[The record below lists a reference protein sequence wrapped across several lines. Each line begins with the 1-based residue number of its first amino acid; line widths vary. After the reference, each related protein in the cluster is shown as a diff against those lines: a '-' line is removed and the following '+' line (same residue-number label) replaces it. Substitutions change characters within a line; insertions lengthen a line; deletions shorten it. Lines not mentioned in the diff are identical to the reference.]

1 MNISR
6 LAALAVIFMMVLSA
20 FVAIPAYNA
29 SADHENHDD
38 EEHDHDNGDGDHNSH
53 HSEMVCYDIESHTV
67 DMSYDNE
74 EDCVD
79 DGYMWVPS
87 NSGPN
92 GDMDDDND
100 EWRIQN
106 FDVVFEMEDLANWLV
121 TINAKYP
128 IEESDRFREDV
139 AEMCEGMMGGNPGEI
154 TKECYEHFLMIGDDD
169 NHDDGVPE
177 EPYCYDLENHL
188 IVHNIG
194 PEDCEA
200 SGYMWID
207 DDHEH
212 NDDWSCPPGLTDSE
226 CEMMEDCYDND
237 MAGMTCQ
244 RMMYDYCNDNPGACG
259 FDDDDSN
266 FFFTM
271 FAYEDGDITAEEF
284 MANGAIQSMFE
295 DDGWTDDDSDY
306 DWGQGKYDFYTFT
319 AESDGIVKIYSE
331 FLDEQYESPSFICGN
346 GDEIPFY
353 FVNDYSGDCED
364 GADEQWYDSN
374 TPNDTSD
381 DCQMWNDDDCV
392 GNEVN
397 WFDCHDGNTVW
408 ITHVNNGEFDC
419 YDGEDEYHNEYN
431 YWYGNIFLLSG
442 EFTGDSLGT
451 ELTPGHEGF
460 MAAEIYNCY
469 WGDDNKTFTDCSNFI
484 PVNLVAGNT
493 YTLVTAGE
501 CYSYDDEEM
510 DCQTGNYMHT
520 MYMQDGTSM
529 NMSGNVTDDHPMAD
543 FSEVMSLD
551 DGSILGNFVLY
562 DERAFAVGEDGFAGT
577 FVSYSTGCHDYDK
590 DGEYDYCYGSSPS
603 IYLYENFDSADTESG
618 LVGSASTNY
627 DDDIECPDSMED
639 CYAATM
645 DFDLSPGNYT
655 IVTAFNEGGGGHE
668 ILFINMVQTYDGTTV
683 SDWDG
688 KLHNAYYSYENG
700 TETLV
705 EGNDRIHMPYPEY
718 DDFNCYDEYDNE
730 IDCDEMF
737 EAMILLFGLMEN
749 MTAYEDGDMNATMA
763 ADNIIEILNAMV
775 DAGFFDQDEDHHD
788 DHHDGSSMTL
798 NYFDV
803 SSWDSTNDL
812 QQIVDWFN
820 DEYYYDEDEEEW
832 TVDDFLE
839 MCDADPEYVDND
851 VAQCVLD
858 EAISMLDDG
867 HHDDDDNGAT
877 TPQDVLNWGDAN
889 NDSLLSFDEFV
900 NLWAGGESDD
910 HHANEDEGHHHHGD
924 ENIHHDHEDTDD
936 DHTHSEDDRH
946 HSHDDS
952 EEDSDGPGLEEVMAM
967 FNESDSNSD
976 GFLEIS
982 EIERLIQ
989 LVEGSDNEYDDRDS
1003 DDTPALLDGIIGTQ
1017 DPQNAGDNCRPSAE
1031 DPYLIGNI
1039 DDNAGHPLTCTF
1051 EFKLHFEGADES
1063 LDSHVAYIPFEAQ
1076 DVWTLKMENTLGYEV
1091 TSCDNCEMGDDGV
1104 MSGTGPVTLT
1114 FSMAEPQP
1122 DCDVVVGLSADGM
1135 AFDPVK
1141 IAINVGETVCWQWKD
1156 AAMAHNVVELEGE
1169 YDSTSD
1175 LTAIDFGFSSGEP
1188 AMTVDFR
1195 HTFTE
1200 DNKVHYYVCAP
1211 HAQLGMVG
1219 QVTVGN
1225 GTDDPVQQAIEDEE
1239 VPSLGFVFGSLVL
1252 VGAAGLRRRIH

>member
-1 MNISR
+1 MNLSR
-6 LAALAVIFMMVLSA
+6 LAVLAVIFMMVLSA

-38 EEHDHDNGDGDHNSH
+38 EEHDHEHSNGDGDHDDH

-106 FDVVFEMEDLANWLV
+106 FDVVFKMEDLANWLV

-128 IEESDRFREDV
+128 IEESDRFREDL
-139 AEMCEGMMGGNPGEI
+139 AEMCEDMMGGSPGEI
-154 TKECYEHFLMIGDDD
+154 TEECYEYFLMIGDDD
-169 NHDDGVPE
+169 GHDGHGDHGPE
-177 EPYCYDLENHL
+177 EPYCYDLESHL

-194 PEDCEA
+194 PEDCVD
-200 SGYMWID
+200 SGYLWVD
-207 DDHEH
+207 NDNEH
-212 NDDWSCPPGLTDSE
+212 NDNWSCPPGLTDSE
-226 CEMMEDCYDND
+226 CEMMEDCHDNN
-237 MAGMTCQ
+237 MAGMSCQ
-244 RMMYDYCNDNPGACG
+244 RMMYDYCNDNPGACD

-284 MANGAIQSMFE
+284 MTNGAIQSMFE
-295 DDGWTDDDSDY
+295 DDGWTDDGSDY
-306 DWGQGKYDFYTFT
+306 DWGQGKYDLYTFT
-319 AESDGIVKIYSE
+319 SEMDGIAKIYSE
-331 FLDEQYESPSFICGN
+331 FVEEHYESPNFICGN
-346 GDEIPFY
+346 GDELPFY
-353 FVNDYSGDCED
+353 WVNDGYADCED

-381 DCQMWNDDDCV
+381 DCQKWDDDDCV
-392 GNEVN
+392 GDEVN
-397 WFDCHDGNTVW
+397 WFDCHDGSTVW
-408 ITHVNNGEFDC
+408 ITQVNNGEDDC
-419 YDGEDEYHNEYN
+419 DDGEDEDYSGSD
-431 YWYGNIFLLSG
+431 YWYGSIYLLSG

-451 ELTPGHEGF
+451 ELTPDHEAF
-460 MAAEIYNCY
+460 MSGEIYNCY

-484 PVNLVAGNT
+484 SANLVAGNT
-493 YTLVTAGE
+493 YTLVTVGE
-501 CYSYDDEEM
+501 CYSYNDEEM

-520 MYMQDGTSM
+520 MHTQDGASM

-551 DGSILGNFVLY
+551 DGNILGNFVLY
-562 DERAFAVGEDGFAGT
+562 NEHEFTVGEDGFQGVFT
-577 FVSYSTGCHDYDK
+577 SYSTGCHDYDK
-590 DGEYDYCYGSSPS
+590 DGEYNYCYGSSPS
-603 IYLYENFDSADTESG
+603 IYLYEDFDSTDTESG

-627 DDDIECPDSMED
+627 DDDMECPDSMED
-639 CYAATM
+639 CNTATM
-645 DFDLSPGNYT
+645 DFDLSQGNYT
-655 IVTAFNEGGGGHE
+655 IVTAFDEGSGGHE
-668 ILFINMVQTYDGTTV
+668 IMFTNVVQTYDGTTV

-718 DDFNCYDEYDNE
+718 DDFNCYDENDNE

-737 EAMILLFGLMEN
+737 EAMILLFELVEN

-788 DHHDGSSMTL
+788 DHHEDHHDNVYWSQWNYCEWEGDSSLQDGDMRWYCTDNDDGTNGFEDWWYYCEAHNDGMDGTMYFCTDDFGQSPDYENSASNDHYVTGGSPDGGYHGDHDDHYDGSSMTL
-798 NYFDV
+798 GHFDV

-820 DEYYYDEDEEEW
+820 DEYYYDEDEEELS
-832 TVDDFLE
+832 VDDFLD

-858 EAISMLDDG
+858 EAMYILDDDD
-867 HHDDDDNGAT
+867 DDDDN
-877 TPQDVLNWGDAN
+877 
-889 NDSLLSFDEFV
+889 
-900 NLWAGGESDD
+900 
-910 HHANEDEGHHHHGD
+910 
-924 ENIHHDHEDTDD
+924 
-936 DHTHSEDDRH
+936 
-946 HSHDDS
+946 
-952 EEDSDGPGLEEVMAM
+952 
-967 FNESDSNSD
+967 
-976 GFLEIS
+976 
-982 EIERLIQ
+982 
-989 LVEGSDNEYDDRDS
+989 
-1003 DDTPALLDGIIGTQ
+1003 PALLDGIIGVQ
-1017 DPQNAGDNCRPSAE
+1017 DPQDAGDDCRPSAD
-1031 DPYLIGNI
+1031 DPYLIGNV

-1063 LDSHVAYIPFEAQ
+1063 LDSHVAYIPFQAQ
-1076 DVWTLKMENTLGYEV
+1076 DAWTLKMENTLGYEV
-1091 TSCDNCEMGDDGV
+1091 TGCDNCEMGDDGV
-1104 MSGTGPVTLT
+1104 MSGTGPVNIT

-1141 IAINVGETVCWQWKD
+1141 LAINVGETVCWQWKD

>member
-1 MNISR
+1 MNLSR

-38 EEHDHDNGDGDHNSH
+38 EEHDHEHSNGDGDHDDH

-106 FDVVFEMEDLANWLV
+106 FDVVLKMEDLANWLV

-128 IEESDRFREDV
+128 IEESDRFREDLV
-139 AEMCEGMMGGNPGEI
+139 EMCEDMMGGSPGEI
-154 TKECYEHFLMIGDDD
+154 TEECYEYFLTIGDDD
-169 NHDDGVPE
+169 GHDGHGDHGPE
-177 EPYCYDLENHL
+177 EPYCYDLESHL

-194 PEDCEA
+194 PEDCVD
-200 SGYMWID
+200 SGYLWVD
-207 DDHEH
+207 NDNEH
-212 NDDWSCPPGLTDSE
+212 NDNWSCPPGLTDSE
-226 CEMMEDCYDND
+226 CEMMEDCHDNN
-237 MAGMTCQ
+237 MAGMSCQ
-244 RMMYDYCNDNPGACG
+244 RMMYDYCNDNPGACD

-284 MANGAIQSMFE
+284 MTNGAIQSMFE

-331 FLDEQYESPSFICGN
+331 FLDEQYGSPSFICGN

-353 FVNDYSGDCED
+353 LVNDYYGDCED

-381 DCQMWNDDDCV
+381 DCQMWDDDDCV

-408 ITHVNNGEFDC
+408 IAQVNNGDYDC
-419 YDGEDEYHNEYN
+419 ADGEDEYHNEYN

-451 ELTPGHEGF
+451 ELTPDHEGF

-469 WGDDNKTFTDCSNFI
+469 WGDDNKTHTECSEFI
-484 PVNLVAGNT
+484 PANLVAGNT

-510 DCQTGNYMHT
+510 DCQTGKYMHS
-520 MYMQDGTSM
+520 MHMQDGTSM

-551 DGSILGNFVLY
+551 DGNILGNFVLY
-562 DERAFAVGEDGFAGT
+562 NEHEFTVGEDGFQGIFT
-577 FVSYSTGCHDYDK
+577 SYSTGCHDYDK
-590 DGEYDYCYGSSPS
+590 DGEYNYCYGSSPS
-603 IYLYENFDSADTESG
+603 IYLYEDFDSTDTESG

-627 DDDIECPDSMED
+627 DDDMECPDSMED
-639 CYAATM
+639 CNTATM
-645 DFDLSPGNYT
+645 DFDLSQGNYT
-655 IVTAFNEGGGGHE
+655 IVTAFDEGSGGHE
-668 ILFINMVQTYDGTTV
+668 IMFTNVVQTYDGTTV

-688 KLHNAYYSYENG
+688 KLHNAYYNYENG

-718 DDFNCYDEYDNE
+718 DDFNCYDENDNE

-737 EAMILLFGLMEN
+737 EAMILLFELAEN

-788 DHHDGSSMTL
+788 DHHEDHHDNVYWSQWNYCEWEGDSSLQDGDMRWYCTDNDDGTNGFEDWWYYCEAHNDGMDGTTYFCTDDFGQSPDYENSASNDHYVTGGSPDGGYHGDHCDDYDGICMTL
-798 NYFDV
+798 GYFDV

-812 QQIVDWFN
+812 QEIVDWFN
-820 DEYYYDEDEEEW
+820 DEYYYHDDEEQL

-839 MCDADPEYVDND
+839 MCDADPEDVDND
-851 VAQCVLD
+851 VAQCVLGV
-858 EAISMLDDG
+858 AMSMLDDN
-867 HHDDDDNGAT
+867 DDN
-877 TPQDVLNWGDAN
+877 
-889 NDSLLSFDEFV
+889 
-900 NLWAGGESDD
+900 
-910 HHANEDEGHHHHGD
+910 
-924 ENIHHDHEDTDD
+924 
-936 DHTHSEDDRH
+936 
-946 HSHDDS
+946 
-952 EEDSDGPGLEEVMAM
+952 
-967 FNESDSNSD
+967 
-976 GFLEIS
+976 
-982 EIERLIQ
+982 
-989 LVEGSDNEYDDRDS
+989 
-1003 DDTPALLDGIIGTQ
+1003 PALLDGIIGIQ
-1017 DPQNAGDNCRPSAE
+1017 DPQDAGDDCRPSAD
-1031 DPYLIGNI
+1031 DPHLLGNV
-1039 DDNAGHPLTCTF
+1039 DDNAGQPLTCTF

-1076 DVWTLKMENTLGYEV
+1076 DAWTLEMENTLGYEV
-1091 TSCDNCEMGDDGV
+1091 TGCDNCEMGDDGV
-1104 MSGTGPVTLT
+1104 MSGTGPVNIT

-1141 IAINVGETVCWQWKD
+1141 LAINVGETVCWQWKD

-1252 VGAAGLRRRIH
+1252 VGAAGLRRRTH